1 MSNIGSDRRV
11 AHLVDM
17 HKVEVLNIL
26 GPTLELLTPP
36 DEADDALCV
45 MRGTIPPGGIVP
57 LHSHADPE
65 TFILISG
72 KQEGLVYS
80 GDAFEWVWIGPGDVF
95 HVPSGAKHAFRN
107 LSREPAVSF
116 IASTSKLGRFFQE
129 VSMPFIPGAQPSG
142 PPSGEVLRHFLET
155 AERYSY
161 WNATAEENARVGL
174 SLPLT

>member
-1 MSNIGSDRRV
+1 MPDIGSDKRV
-11 AHLVDM
+11 AHLVDTR
-17 HKVEVLNIL
+17 HVETLDVM
-26 GPTLELLTPP
+26 GPTIQFVTLPE
-36 DEADDALCV
+36 EADDTPCV
-45 MRGTIPPGGIVP
+45 MRGTIPPGGIVL

-72 KQEGLVYS
+72 RLEGLAHS
-80 GDAFEWVWIGPGDVF
+80 GDAFEWVWISPGDVF

-129 VSMPFIPGAQPSG
+129 VGTPFIPGAQPSG
-142 PPSGEVLRHFLET
+142 PSSEEIRHFLET
-155 AERYSY
+155 AERYGY
-161 WNATAEENARVGL
+161 WNATAEENAQVGL